1 MRSRGGKMR
10 LTSKFILAAVMV
22 LFTSLA
28 HAEWF
33 KQIDLKYVMGDGDT
47 RGSARQAALEQIKM
61 KAANEAGTYVDHTT
75 TLHENGDL
83 TESIQMIGAS
93 MVKLK
98 VLDETLSV
106 NPQGQAVLDIKAS
119 ASIDESEFAKRIEI
133 LRQDKEKARQV
144 KVLQAE
150 NENLRKE
157 LEVIRQGLSSKADPS
172 RIAELLAKQ
181 DQAIRRLNDNGAS
194 VTQMFERG
202 TLLQLANHN
211 SDALDKA
218 KRDLDDNLFAP
229 LMRTKITAQLESVEE
244 TQGGYVA
251 LVRVGWTF
259 DLKQLLPT
267 LNRYLNTF
275 PNADKHDV
283 TIFSSENV
291 HSKGPSLLS
300 ERIYGYLMDKGV
312 DLKLEL
318 AGKEVRLPAF
328 YSDNSFD
335 ACSPYAPSRE
345 GYGEYLCLE
354 SQGVN
359 DPVIKGNIHYQSNP
373 IRIYLTRDEAERATT
388 VQAEWVIWERADK
401 VGQSHTAGIH

>member
-1 MRSRGGKMR
+1 MK
-10 LTSKFILAAVMV
+10 LTTKFILAGAMV
-22 LFTSLA
+22 LFASVA
-28 HAEWF
+28 HAEWT

-47 RGSARQAALEQIKM
+47 RGSARQAALEQIKL

-93 MVKLK
+93 MVKLT
-98 VLDETLSV
+98 VLDEVLSV
-106 NPQGQAVLDIKAS
+106 NTQGQAVLDIKAS
-119 ASIDESEFAKRIEI
+119 ASINEAELAKRIEI

-144 KVLQAE
+144 KVLLAE
-150 NENLRKE
+150 NESLRKE
-157 LEVIRQGLSSKADPS
+157 LEVIRQGLSLKADPS

-181 DQAIRRLNDNGAS
+181 DQAIRRINDNGAS
-194 VTQMFERG
+194 VTQVFERG
-202 TLLQLANHN
+202 TLLQLASHN

-244 TQGGYVA
+244 AQGGYVA

-259 DLKQLLPT
+259 DLEQILPT
-267 LNRYLNTF
+267 LDRYLNTS
-275 PNADKHDV
+275 PYSDKHDV
-283 TIFSSENV
+283 TIYSFENV
-291 HSKGPSLLS
+291 QSKGPSLLS
-300 ERIYGYLMDKGV
+300 ERIYDYLKDKGI

-328 YSDNSFD
+328 YSDNSFI
-335 ACSPYAPSRE
+335 ACDGSGRD

-359 DPVIKGNIHYQSNP
+359 DPVVKANAEYHSNP
-373 IRIYLTRDEAERATT
+373 IRIHLTRDEAERATT

-401 VGQSHTAGIH
+401 GEQSHTTRIPDIPRF